1 MSARVLQFSCHRF
14 SAADLAYLDRLTTR
28 MIDSGIWA
36 CVQRFAGYPNQD
48 GRVDAIAIIL
58 PGDEIPSYAIE
69 RHADGS
75 YCLVDINSSQVIR
88 LGRTV
93 QAVTLGL

>member
-1 MSARVLQFSCHRF
+1 MSATVLQFSCHRF
-14 SAADLAYLDRLTTR
+14 SAADLDYLHRLASR
-28 MIDSGIWA
+28 MIDSGVWA
-36 CVQRFAGYPNQD
+36 SVQRFAGYPNED
-48 GRVDAIAIIL
+48 GRIDAIGIIL

-75 YCLVDINSSQVIR
+75 YCLVDISSFQVIR